1 MARTV
6 VAYSRLMRDHYR
18 EAGELLD
25 GLDVMHRLSPAER
38 VARAQVLAALAQAEA
53 SRATVEVLTRIA
65 DALDRG
71 HRASAAGPIARPAR
85 TVPRRGPPRVRTASR
100 VVPQA
105 GQGRR

>member
-1 MARTV
+1 
-6 VAYSRLMRDHYR
+6 MRDHYR

-100 VVPQA
+100 VVPHS